1 MGDAFAVRPLRS
13 GSSGNLMLVE
23 HRGTV
28 LLVDAGLPSQRGL
41 VEALREA
48 GYTWEDIDAVLV
60 SHLHGDHIHPSA
72 VACCARHEVPIL
84 LHEKNV
90 RPFSRRILSRSP
102 LSGPVC
108 TFDGREFSVGAIGVR
123 PFPVPH
129 DAEGVTC
136 GFLLSGRTA
145 DREIRVAVA
154 TDLGNGGNGLFEE
167 FVDSD
172 LILIESNYDA
182 EMLAASPRQDRTRV
196 DSEVG
201 HLSNEQAG
209 RFLARVMLESRTLP
223 QAVVLCH
230 LSADHNTPAKA
241 VGTVRE
247 FLARYGFGHVPVHAA
262 RRHGPSP
269 RFSAVART
277 GR

>member
-1 MGDAFAVRPLRS
+1 MHNGFAVRPLRS
-13 GSSGNLMLVE
+13 GSSGNLTLVE
-23 HRGTV
+23 HGGTV

-41 VEALREA
+41 VQALSEA
-48 GYTWEDIDAVLV
+48 GASWEDIDAVLV

-90 RPFSRRILSRSP
+90 RPFSRKILSRSP

-108 TFDGREFSVGAIGVR
+108 TFDSKEFSVGSIRVR

-129 DAEGVTC
+129 DAEGLTC
-136 GFLLSGRTA
+136 GFLLCGRA
-145 DREIRVAVA
+145 SDREVRVAVA

-167 FVDSD
+167 FVDCD
-172 LILIESNYDA
+172 LILIEANYDSGL
-182 EMLAASPRQDRTRV
+182 LAASPRQDRTRV

-201 HLSNEQAG
+201 HLSNDQAG
-209 RFLARVMLESRTLP
+209 KFLARVMLESRTLP

-247 FLARYGFGHVPVHAA
+247 ILFRYGFGHVPVHAA

-269 RFSAVART
+269 RFCAVARP
-277 GR
+277 GS

>member
-1 MGDAFAVRPLRS
+1 LRS
-13 GSSGNLMLVE
+13 GSSGNLTLVE
-23 HRGTV
+23 HGGTI

-41 VEALREA
+41 VQALSEAET
-48 GYTWEDIDAVLV
+48 TWEDIDAVLV

-90 RPFSRRILSRSP
+90 RPFSRKILSRSP

-108 TFDGREFSVGAIGVR
+108 TFDSKEFSVGAIRVR

-129 DAEGVTC
+129 DAEGLTC
-136 GFLLSGRTA
+136 GFLLCGRASG
-145 DREIRVAVA
+145 REIRVAVA
-154 TDLGNGGNGLFEE
+154 TDLGHGGNGLFEE

-172 LILIESNYDA
+172 LILIEANYDPGL
-182 EMLAASPRQDRTRV
+182 LAASPRQDRTRV

-209 RFLARVMLESRTLP
+209 KFLARAMLESRTLP

-230 LSADHNTPAKA
+230 LSADHNTPAQA

-247 FLARYGFGHVPVHAA
+247 ILSRYGFGHVPVHAA
-262 RRHGPSP
+262 RRHGASP
-269 RFSAVART
+269 RFFAVARP
-277 GR
+277 GS

>member
-1 MGDAFAVRPLRS
+1 MHNGFAVRPLRS
-13 GSSGNLMLVE
+13 GSSGNLTLVE
-23 HRGTV
+23 HGGTV

-41 VEALREA
+41 VQALSEA
-48 GYTWEDIDAVLV
+48 GASWEDIDAVLV

-90 RPFSRRILSRSP
+90 RPFSRKILSRSP

-108 TFDGREFSVGAIGVR
+108 TFDSKEFSVGAIRVR

-129 DAEGVTC
+129 DAEGLTC
-136 GFLLSGRTA
+136 GFLLCGRA
-145 DREIRVAVA
+145 SDREIRVAVA

-167 FVDSD
+167 FVDCD
-172 LILIESNYDA
+172 LILIEANYDSGL
-182 EMLAASPRQDRTRV
+182 LAASPRQDRTRV

-201 HLSNEQAG
+201 HLSNDQAG
-209 RFLARVMLESRTLP
+209 KFLARVMLESRTLP

-247 FLARYGFGHVPVHAA
+247 ILFRYGFGHVPVHAA

-269 RFSAVART
+269 RFCAVARP
-277 GR
+277 GS

>member
-1 MGDAFAVRPLRS
+1 MTSGFAVRPMRS
-13 GSSGNLMLVE
+13 GSSGNLTLVE
-23 HRGTV
+23 HGGTV

-41 VEALREA
+41 ARALAEA
-48 GYTWEDIDAVLV
+48 GTTWEDIDAVLV

-102 LSGPVC
+102 VSGPVC
-108 TFDGREFSVGAIGVR
+108 TFDAKEFSVGAIRVR

-136 GFLLSGRTA
+136 GFLLLGRVA
-145 DREIRVAVA
+145 GREIRVAVA

-172 LILIESNYDA
+172 LILIESNYDPG
-182 EMLAASPRQDRTRV
+182 MLAASSRQDRTRV
-196 DSEVG
+196 DSEWG
-201 HLSNEQAG
+201 HLSNQQAG
-209 RFLARVMLESRTLP
+209 MFLARAMLESRVLP

-247 FLARYGFGHVPVHAA
+247 ILSRYGFGRVPVHAA

-269 RFSAVART
+269 RFLAVA
-277 GR
+277 GPGG

>member
-1 MGDAFAVRPLRS
+1 MHNGFAVRPLRS
-13 GSSGNLMLVE
+13 GSSGNLTLVE
-23 HRGTV
+23 HGGTV

-41 VEALREA
+41 VQALSEA
-48 GYTWEDIDAVLV
+48 GASWEDIDAVLV

-72 VACCARHEVPIL
+72 VACCARHEIPIL

-90 RPFSRRILSRSP
+90 RPFSRKILSRSP

-108 TFDGREFSVGAIGVR
+108 TFDSKEFSVGAIRVR

-129 DAEGVTC
+129 DAEGLTC
-136 GFLLSGRTA
+136 GFLLCGRA
-145 DREIRVAVA
+145 SDREIRVAVA

-167 FVDSD
+167 FVDCD
-172 LILIESNYDA
+172 LILIEANYDSGL
-182 EMLAASPRQDRTRV
+182 LAASPRQDRTRV

-201 HLSNEQAG
+201 HLSNDQAG
-209 RFLARVMLESRTLP
+209 KFLARVMLESRTLP

-247 FLARYGFGHVPVHAA
+247 ILFRYGFGHVPVHAA

-269 RFSAVART
+269 RFCAVARP
-277 GR
+277 GS

>member
-1 MGDAFAVRPLRS
+1 LRS
-13 GSSGNLMLVE
+13 GSSGNLTLVE
-23 HRGTV
+23 HGGTI

-41 VEALREA
+41 VQALSEA
-48 GYTWEDIDAVLV
+48 GTTWEDIDAVLV

-90 RPFSRRILSRSP
+90 RPFSRKILSRSP

-108 TFDGREFSVGAIGVR
+108 TFDSEEFSVGAIRVR

-129 DAEGVTC
+129 DAEGLTC
-136 GFLLSGRTA
+136 GFLLCSRA
-145 DREIRVAVA
+145 SDREIRVAVA
-154 TDLGNGGNGLFEE
+154 TDLGHGGNGLFEE

-172 LILIESNYDA
+172 LILIEANYDPGL
-182 EMLAASPRQDRTRV
+182 LAASPRQDRTRV

-209 RFLARVMLESRTLP
+209 KFLARAMLESRTLP

-230 LSADHNTPAKA
+230 LSADHNTPAQA

-247 FLARYGFGHVPVHAA
+247 ILSRYGFGHVPVHAA
-262 RRHGPSP
+262 RRHGASP
-269 RFSAVART
+269 RFFAVARP
-277 GR
+277 GS

>member
-1 MGDAFAVRPLRS
+1 MHNGFAVRPLRS
-13 GSSGNLMLVE
+13 GSSGNLTLVE
-23 HRGTV
+23 HGGTV

-41 VEALREA
+41 VQALSEA
-48 GYTWEDIDAVLV
+48 GASWEDIDAVLV
-60 SHLHGDHIHPSA
+60 SHLHGDQIHPSA
-72 VACCARHEVPIL
+72 VGYCARHEVPIL

-90 RPFSRRILSRSP
+90 RPFSRKILSRSP

-108 TFDGREFSVGAIGVR
+108 TFDSKEFSVGAIRVR

-129 DAEGVTC
+129 DAEGLTC
-136 GFLLSGRTA
+136 GFLLCGRA
-145 DREIRVAVA
+145 SDREIRVAVA

-167 FVDSD
+167 FVDCD
-172 LILIESNYDA
+172 LILIEANYDSGL
-182 EMLAASPRQDRTRV
+182 LAASPRQDRTRV

-201 HLSNEQAG
+201 HLSNDQAG
-209 RFLARVMLESRTLP
+209 KFLARVMLESRTLP

-247 FLARYGFGHVPVHAA
+247 ILFRYGFGHVPVHAA

-269 RFSAVART
+269 RFCAVARP
-277 GR
+277 GS

>member
-1 MGDAFAVRPLRS
+1 MNNAFAVRPLRS

-23 HRGTV
+23 HDGTV
-28 LLVDAGLPSQRGL
+28 LLLDAGLPSQRGL
-41 VEALREA
+41 AQALSEA
-48 GYTWEDIDAVLV
+48 GHTWEDIDAVLV

-72 VACCARHEVPIL
+72 VASCARHEVPIL

-90 RPFSRRILSRSP
+90 RPFSRRLLSRSS
-102 LSGPVC
+102 LSGPIC
-108 TFDGREFSVGAIGVR
+108 TFGAAEFSVGTIRVR

-136 GFLLSGRTA
+136 GFLLSGRA
-145 DREIRVAVA
+145 ESREIRVAVA

-172 LILIESNYDA
+172 LILIESNYDPD
-182 EMLAASPRQDRTRV
+182 MLATSLRRDRARV
-196 DSEVG
+196 NSETG

-209 RFLARVMLESRTLP
+209 TFLARVFLESRILP

-230 LSADHNTPAKA
+230 LSADHNTPGKA
-241 VGTVRE
+241 VVTVRE
-247 FLARYGFGHVPVHAA
+247 ILARYGFDQVPVHAA
-262 RRHGPSP
+262 RRNVPSP
-269 RFSAVART
+269 RFFAVAMP

>member
-1 MGDAFAVRPLRS
+1 MNKGFAVRPLRS
-13 GSSGNLMLVE
+13 GSAGNLTLVE
-23 HRGTV
+23 HDGTT
-28 LLVDAGLPSQRGL
+28 LLLDAGLPSQRGL
-41 VEALREA
+41 AQALSEA
-48 GYTWEDIDAVLV
+48 GHTWDDIDAVLV

-72 VACCARHEVPIL
+72 VAACARHEIPIL

-90 RPFSRRILSRSP
+90 RPFSRRVLPRSA
-102 LSGPVC
+102 LSGPLC
-108 TFDGREFSVGAIGVR
+108 TFGAKEFSVGTIRVR

-136 GFLLSGRTA
+136 GFLLSGRSEG
-145 DREIRVAVA
+145 REIRVAVA
-154 TDLGNGGNGLFEE
+154 TDLGHGGNGLFEE

-172 LILIESNYDA
+172 LILIESNYDPG
-182 EMLAASPRQDRTRV
+182 MLAGSPRQDRSRV

-209 RFLARVMLESRTLP
+209 RFLARVMLESRILP
-223 QAVVLCH
+223 QTVVLCH
-230 LSADHNTPAKA
+230 LSADHNTPGKA

-247 FLARYGFGHVPVHAA
+247 ILSRYGFGHVPVHAA
-262 RRHGPSP
+262 RRNAPSP
-269 RFSAVART
+269 RFFAVAIP

>member
-1 MGDAFAVRPLRS
+1 MSSGFAVRPLRS

-23 HRGTV
+23 HGGTV

-41 VEALREA
+41 AQALSEG

-84 LHEKNV
+84 LHEENV
-90 RPFSRRILSRSP
+90 RPFTRRILSRSA

-108 TFDGREFSVGAIGVR
+108 TFDAKEFAVGAIGVR

-136 GFLLSGRTA
+136 GFLLSGRA
-145 DREIRVAVA
+145 ASREIRVAVA
-154 TDLGNGGNGLFEE
+154 TDLGHGGNGLFEE

-172 LILIESNYDA
+172 LILIESNYDPG
-182 EMLAASPRQDRTRV
+182 MLAASPRQDRTRV

-209 RFLARVMLESRTLP
+209 KFLARVMLESRTLP
-223 QAVVLCH
+223 QTVVLCH

-247 FLARYGFGHVPVHAA
+247 ILSRYGFGHVPVHAA
-262 RRHGPSP
+262 RRHGASP
-269 RFSAVART
+269 RFLAVDMP

>member
-1 MGDAFAVRPLRS
+1 MNKAFTVRPLRS
-13 GSSGNLMLVE
+13 GSSGNLTLVE
-23 HRGTV
+23 HDGTA
-28 LLVDAGLPSQRGL
+28 LLLDAGLPSQRGL
-41 VEALREA
+41 AQALSES
-48 GYTWEDIDAVLV
+48 GCTWDEIDAVLV

-72 VACCARHEVPIL
+72 VAACARHEVPIL

-90 RPFSRRILSRSP
+90 RPFSRRILSRAP
-102 LSGPVC
+102 LSGPLC
-108 TFDGREFSVGAIGVR
+108 TFGAEEFSVGTIRVR

-136 GFLLSGRTA
+136 GFLLSGRA
-145 DREIRVAVA
+145 HGREIRVAVA
-154 TDLGNGGNGLFEE
+154 TDLGHGGNGLFEE

-172 LILIESNYDA
+172 LILIESNYDPA
-182 EMLAASPRQDRTRV
+182 MLAGSPRQDRARV

-209 RFLARVMLESRTLP
+209 MFLARVMQESRTLP

-241 VGTVRE
+241 VGTVHGI
-247 FLARYGFGHVPVHAA
+247 LARYGFGEVPVHAA
-262 RRHGPSP
+262 RRNGPSP
-269 RFSAVART
+269 RFFAVAPP
-277 GR
+277 GP

>member
-1 MGDAFAVRPLRS
+1 
-13 GSSGNLMLVE
+13 MLVE
-23 HRGTV
+23 HGGTV

-41 VEALREA
+41 AQALSEG

-72 VACCARHEVPIL
+72 VA
-84 LHEKNV
+84 
-90 RPFSRRILSRSP
+90 
-102 LSGPVC
+102 
-108 TFDGREFSVGAIGVR
+108 AIGVR

-136 GFLLSGRTA
+136 GFLLSGRA
-145 DREIRVAVA
+145 ASREIRVAVA
-154 TDLGNGGNGLFEE
+154 TDLGHGGNGLFEE

-172 LILIESNYDA
+172 LILIESNYDT

-209 RFLARVMLESRTLP
+209 KLLARVMLESRTLP
-223 QAVVLCH
+223 QTVVLCH
-230 LSADHNTPAKA
+230 LSADHHTPAKA

-247 FLARYGFGHVPVHAA
+247 ILSRYGFGHVPVHAA
-262 RRHGPSP
+262 RRHGASP
-269 RFSAVART
+269 RFLAVDMP
-277 GR
+277 G

>member
-1 MGDAFAVRPLRS
+1 MHNGFAVRPLRS
-13 GSSGNLMLVE
+13 GSSGNLTLVE
-23 HRGTV
+23 HGGTV

-41 VEALREA
+41 VQALSEA
-48 GYTWEDIDAVLV
+48 GASWEDIDAVLV

-90 RPFSRRILSRSP
+90 RPFSRKILSRSP

-108 TFDGREFSVGAIGVR
+108 TFDSKEFSVGSIRVR

-129 DAEGVTC
+129 DAEGLTC
-136 GFLLSGRTA
+136 GFLLCGRA
-145 DREIRVAVA
+145 SDREVRVAVA
-154 TDLGNGGNGLFEE
+154 TDLGHGGNGLFEE

-172 LILIESNYDA
+172 LILIEANYDPGL
-182 EMLAASPRQDRTRV
+182 LAASSRQDRTRV

-201 HLSNEQAG
+201 HLSNEQTG
-209 RFLARVMLESRTLP
+209 KFLARVMLESSTLP
-223 QAVVLCH
+223 QTVVLCH
-230 LSADHNTPAKA
+230 LSADHNTPAQA

-247 FLARYGFGHVPVHAA
+247 ILSRYGFGHVPVHAA

-269 RFSAVART
+269 RFFAVARPE
-277 GR
+277 R

>member
-1 MGDAFAVRPLRS
+1 MNSGFAVRPLRS
-13 GSSGNLMLVE
+13 GSSGNLTLVE
-23 HRGTV
+23 HGGTI

-41 VEALREA
+41 QKALSEA
-48 GYTWEDIDAVLV
+48 GTSWEDIDAVLV
-60 SHLHGDHIHPSA
+60 SHLHSDHIHPSA

-90 RPFSRRILSRSP
+90 RPFSRKILSRSP

-108 TFDGREFSVGAIGVR
+108 TFDSKEFSVGAIRVR
-123 PFPVPH
+123 PFSVPH
-129 DAEGVTC
+129 DAEGMTC
-136 GFLLSGRTA
+136 GFLLCGRA
-145 DREIRVAVA
+145 SDREIRVTVA
-154 TDLGNGGNGLFEE
+154 TDLGHGGNGLFEE

-172 LILIESNYDA
+172 LILIEANYDP
-182 EMLAASPRQDRTRV
+182 EMLAASPRRDRTRV

-209 RFLARVMLESRTLP
+209 KFLARVMLESRTLP
-223 QAVVLCH
+223 QTVVLCH
-230 LSADHNTPAKA
+230 LSADHNTPSKA

-247 FLARYGFGHVPVHAA
+247 ILTRYGFGIVPVHAA

-269 RFSAVART
+269 RFFAVARP

>member
-1 MGDAFAVRPLRS
+1 MSDAFSVRPLRS
-13 GSSGNLMLVE
+13 GSSGNLTLVE

-28 LLVDAGLPSQRGL
+28 LLVDAGIPSQRGL

-84 LHEKNV
+84 LHERNV
-90 RPFSRRILSRSP
+90 RPFSRRILSRSS

-108 TFDGREFSVGAIGVR
+108 TFDGREFSVGAVGVR

-136 GFLLSGRTA
+136 GFLLTGETA

-182 EMLAASPRQDRTRV
+182 ELLAASRRQDRSRV

-201 HLSNEQAG
+201 HLSNLQAG
-209 RFLARVMLESRTLP
+209 TFLARVMLESRTLP

-241 VGTVRE
+241 VGTVRDI
-247 FLARYGFGHVPVHAA
+247 LARYGFEHVPVHAA

-269 RFSAVART
+269 RFFAMAT
-277 GR
+277 PGR

>member
-1 MGDAFAVRPLRS
+1 
-13 GSSGNLMLVE
+13 MLAE
-23 HRGTV
+23 HDGTV

-41 VEALREA
+41 VRALSEA
-48 GYTWEDIDAVLV
+48 GYTWEDIDALLV

-72 VACCARHEVPIL
+72 VACCARHEVPII
-84 LHEKNV
+84 LHERNV
-90 RPFSRRILSRSP
+90 RPFSRRILARAA

-108 TFDGREFSVGAIGVR
+108 TFDEQEFSVGSIRVR

-136 GFLLSGRTA
+136 GFLLSGRA
-145 DREIRVAVA
+145 GDREIRVAVA
-154 TDLGNGGNGLFEE
+154 TDLGTGGNGLFEE

-172 LILIESNYDA
+172 LILIESNYDPA
-182 EMLAASPRQDRTRV
+182 MLSRSHRQDRMRV

-209 RFLARVMLESRTLP
+209 TFLARVMLESRTLP

-241 VGTVRE
+241 IGTVQDI
-247 FLARYGFGHVPVHAA
+247 LSRYGFGHVAVHAA

-269 RFSAVART
+269 RFLAVAAQ

>member
-1 MGDAFAVRPLRS
+1 MNDRISVRPLRS

-23 HRGTV
+23 YGGTV

-41 VEALREA
+41 IHALSDA
-48 GYTWEDIDAVLV
+48 GYTWEDIDALLV

-90 RPFSRRILSRSP
+90 RPFTRRILPRSV
-102 LSGPVC
+102 LSGPLC
-108 TFDGREFSVGAIGVR
+108 TFDAKEFSVGSIRVR

-136 GFLLSGRTA
+136 GFLLSGPAA
-145 DREIRVAVA
+145 DREIRVTVA
-154 TDLGNGGNGLFEE
+154 TDLGHGGNGLFEE

-172 LILIESNYDA
+172 LILIESNYDMD
-182 EMLAASPRQDRTRV
+182 MLAASPRLDRTRV

-209 RFLARVMLESRTLP
+209 RFLARVFLESKTLP

-241 VGTVRE
+241 VGTVRDI
-247 FLARYGFGHVPVHAA
+247 LSRYGFGRIPVHAA
-262 RRHGPSP
+262 RRNGPSP
-269 RFSAVART
+269 RFFAVATPER
-277 GR
+277 

>member
-1 MGDAFAVRPLRS
+1 
-13 GSSGNLMLVE
+13 MLVE
-23 HRGTV
+23 HGGTV
-28 LLVDAGLPSQRGL
+28 LLLDAGLPSRRGL
-41 VEALREA
+41 SEALSEG
-48 GYTWEDIDAVLV
+48 GYTWEDVDAVLV

-90 RPFSRRILSRSP
+90 RPFSRRVLSRSP

-108 TFDGREFSVGAIGVR
+108 TFDSREFSVGAIRIR

-136 GFLLSGRTA
+136 GFLLAGRTA

-154 TDLGNGGNGLFEE
+154 TDLGHGGNGLFEE

-172 LILIESNYDA
+172 LILIESNYDPG
-182 EMLAASPRQDRTRV
+182 MLAASTRRDRARV

-209 RFLARVMLESRTLP
+209 KFLARVMLESRTLP
-223 QAVVLCH
+223 QSIVLCH
-230 LSADHNTPAKA
+230 LSADHNTPERA

-247 FLARYGFGHVPVHAA
+247 ILGGYGFGGIPVHAA
-262 RRHGPSP
+262 RRRGPSA
-269 RFSAVART
+269 RFLAVATPER
-277 GR
+277 

>member
-1 MGDAFAVRPLRS
+1 MSSRFSVRPLRS
-13 GSSGNLMLVE
+13 GSSGNLTLVE
-23 HRGTV
+23 HGGTV
-28 LLVDAGLPSQRGL
+28 LLLDAGLPSQRGL
-41 VEALREA
+41 ARALAEA
-48 GYTWEDIDAVLV
+48 GATWEDVDAVLV

-72 VACCARHEVPIL
+72 VASCARHEVPIL

-90 RPFSRRILSRSP
+90 RPFSRRILSRSAP
-102 LSGPVC
+102 SGPIC
-108 TFDGREFSVGAIGVR
+108 TFDAREFSVGAIHVR
-123 PFPVPH
+123 PFVVPH

-136 GFLLSGRTA
+136 GFLLSGAA
-145 DREIRVAVA
+145 DGRQIRVAVA
-154 TDLGNGGNGLFEE
+154 TDLGHGGNGLFEE

-182 EMLAASPRQDRTRV
+182 GMLAASSRRDRARV
-196 DSEVG
+196 DSETG

-209 RFLARVMLESRTLP
+209 TFLARTFLESRTLP

-230 LSADHNTPAKA
+230 LSADHNTPARA

-247 FLARYGFGHVPVHAA
+247 ILSRYGFEGVPVHAA

-269 RFSAVART
+269 RFSAMATQER
-277 GR
+277 

>member
-1 MGDAFAVRPLRS
+1 
-13 GSSGNLMLVE
+13 MLVE
-23 HRGTV
+23 HGGTV

-41 VEALREA
+41 AQALSEG

-84 LHEKNV
+84 LHEENV
-90 RPFSRRILSRSP
+90 RPFTRRILSRSA

-108 TFDGREFSVGAIGVR
+108 TFDA
-123 PFPVPH
+123 
-129 DAEGVTC
+129 
-136 GFLLSGRTA
+136 
-145 DREIRVAVA
+145 
-154 TDLGNGGNGLFEE
+154 EE

-172 LILIESNYDA
+172 LILIESNYDPG
-182 EMLAASPRQDRTRV
+182 MLAASPRQDRTRV

-209 RFLARVMLESRTLP
+209 KFLARVMLESRTLP
-223 QAVVLCH
+223 QTVVLCH

-241 VGTVRE
+241 VGTV
-247 FLARYGFGHVPVHAA
+247 P
-262 RRHGPSP
+262 
-269 RFSAVART
+269 
-277 GR
+277 

>member
-1 MGDAFAVRPLRS
+1 LSSEFAVRPLRS

-23 HRGTV
+23 HDGTV

-41 VEALREA
+41 VRALSEA

-90 RPFSRRILSRSP
+90 RPFSRRFLSRSA

-108 TFDGREFSVGAIGVR
+108 TFDAKEFSVGAIRVR

-136 GFLLSGRTA
+136 GFLLTGRA
-145 DREIRVAVA
+145 AEREVRVAVA
-154 TDLGNGGNGLFEE
+154 TDLGTGGNGLFEE

-182 EMLAASPRQDRTRV
+182 GMLAGSHRQHRTRV

-201 HLSNEQAG
+201 HLSNKQAG
-209 RFLARVMLESRTLP
+209 TFLARVMLESRTLP

-241 VGTVRE
+241 VGTVQDI
-247 FLARYGFGHVPVHAA
+247 LSRYGFGHVPVHAA

-269 RFSAVART
+269 RFFAVGMP

>member
-1 MGDAFAVRPLRS
+1 LHSGFAVRPLRS
-13 GSSGNLMLVE
+13 GSSGNLTLVE
-23 HRGTV
+23 HGGTI

-41 VEALREA
+41 VQALSEA
-48 GYTWEDIDAVLV
+48 GITWEDIDAVLV

-72 VACCARHEVPIL
+72 VACCARHEIPIL

-90 RPFSRRILSRSP
+90 RPFSRKILSRSP

-108 TFDGREFSVGAIGVR
+108 SFDSKEFSVGAIRVR

-129 DAEGVTC
+129 DAEGLTC
-136 GFLLSGRTA
+136 GFLLCGGAS

-154 TDLGNGGNGLFEE
+154 TDLGHGGNGLFEE

-172 LILIESNYDA
+172 LILIEANYDPGL
-182 EMLAASPRQDRTRV
+182 LAASPRQDRTRV

-201 HLSNEQAG
+201 HLSNEQTG
-209 RFLARVMLESRTLP
+209 KFLARVMLESSTLP
-223 QAVVLCH
+223 QTVVLCH
-230 LSADHNTPAKA
+230 LSADHNTPAQA

-247 FLARYGFGHVPVHAA
+247 ILSRYGFGHVPVHAA

-269 RFSAVART
+269 RFFAVARPE
-277 GR
+277 R

>member
-1 MGDAFAVRPLRS
+1 MSSGFAVRPLRS

-23 HRGTV
+23 HGGTV

-41 VEALREA
+41 AQALSEG
-48 GYTWEDIDAVLV
+48 GYTWDAIDALLV
-60 SHLHGDHIHPSA
+60 SHRHGGHITPTEGTPRPS
-72 VACCARHEVPIL
+72 P
-84 LHEKNV
+84 
-90 RPFSRRILSRSP
+90 RRTLSRSA

-108 TFDGREFSVGAIGVR
+108 TFDAQEFAVGAIGVR

-136 GFLLSGRTA
+136 GFLLSGRA
-145 DREIRVAVA
+145 ASREIRVAVA
-154 TDLGNGGNGLFEE
+154 TDLGHGGNGLFEE

-172 LILIESNYDA
+172 LILIESNYDPG
-182 EMLAASPRQDRTRV
+182 MLAASPRQDRTRV
-196 DSEVG
+196 DSDVG

-209 RFLARVMLESRTLP
+209 KFLARVMLESRTLP
-223 QAVVLCH
+223 QTVVLCH

-247 FLARYGFGHVPVHAA
+247 ILSRYGFGHVPVHAA
-262 RRHGPSP
+262 RRHGASP
-269 RFSAVART
+269 RFLAVDMR